1 MDNITYKDAFII
13 GSFQAA
19 AIFPAIS
26 RSGMTIVAALWRK
39 LNRET
44 AAYFSFYYQLLLL
57 LELSFYNLQMFFKGK
72 LNLFLV
78 HL

>member
-1 MDNITYKDAFII
+1 MDDITYKDAFII

-39 LNRET
+39 LDRET
-44 AAYFSFYYQLLLL
+44 AAYFSFFIINASYCRSYHFAICRCFSR
-57 LELSFYNLQMFFKGK
+57 ESRIYF
-72 LNLFLV
+72 
-78 HL
+78 